1 MQDEPHTHRR
11 RRKELHQRV
20 GSLYPPQLLLANY
33 FPRSDPVNLT
43 RPYTIGTTFPNKTLD
58 DDTQTIKDAGL
69 ANSVILQ
76 KWV

>member
-1 MQDEPHTHRR
+1 MREFVAFIPAAPDRPF
-11 RRKELHQRV
+11 
-20 GSLYPPQLLLANY
+20 P
-33 FPRSDPVNLT
+33 PRSDPVNLA

-76 KWV
+76 KLT